1 MLVQEAPRV
10 MNIAAGEYCY
20 VLDDARLLIDAHA
33 VDVLQ
38 ADATRC
44 GGITNFL
51 KIGHLCE
58 AYHLPLS
65 AHTAPSL
72 HPMLCCALST
82 AINVE
87 YFHDHSRIEQMIFA
101 GAARP
106 SRGNLIPNSTQSGLG
121 LGLKR
126 ADAAKFQI
134 FSSAT
139 E

>member
-1 MLVQEAPRV
+1 

-20 VLDDARLLIDAHA
+20 VLEDARLLIDAHA

-51 KIGHLCE
+51 KIGYLCE

-72 HPMLCCALST
+72 HATLCCALTS

-87 YFHDHSRIEQMIFA
+87 YFYDHARIEQMIFA
-101 GAARP
+101 GAVHP
-106 SRGNLIPNSTQSGLG
+106 SRGNLTPNSTQPGLG
-121 LGLKR
+121 LEFKR
-126 ADAAKFQI
+126 ADVAKFQI
-134 FSSAT
+134 FSDAT